1 MADPIRALVF
11 DFDGLILET
20 EMPALQSWTE
30 IYREHGH
37 EVPMDL
43 WHSFLGSDR
52 GFEPVDHLAALVGEG
67 LDRSATQA
75 RRDAR
80 KQQLIE
86 ALDVMV
92 GVREYIADARRL
104 GLGLAIASSSSRA
117 WVLGHLERL
126 RIHALWDAV
135 LCRDDVANTKPAPDL
150 YRAAVAALHVAPRDA
165 VAFEDSPNGIAA
177 AKDAGLRCVAVPNAL
192 TADLDLRRA
201 DLKLTSLAALPLEE
215 LLRRLEQPA

>member
-1 MADPIRALVF
+1 
-11 DFDGLILET
+11 
-20 EMPALQSWTE
+20 MPALQSWAE

-52 GFEPVDHLAALVGEG
+52 GFEPVDHLAALVG
-67 LDRSATQA
+67 
-75 RRDAR
+75 
-80 KQQLIE
+80 
-86 ALDVMV
+86 
-92 GVREYIADARRL
+92 
-104 GLGLAIASSSSRA
+104 
-117 WVLGHLERL
+117 
-126 RIHALWDAV
+126 
-135 LCRDDVANTKPAPDL
+135 
-150 YRAAVAALHVAPRDA
+150 VAPKDA